1 MKKILLFLMIFLCG
15 SVVFAE
21 VSQTEISSESNALS
35 NKEVK
40 AQLQKIKT
48 KRIIIANALRL
59 TDAQKEKANKI
70 YSKNFEKEALLLAQ
84 LKKEQS
90 ILKEM
95 SNKKHYSSERK
106 AQRKIVYELEKAI
119 INIED
124 DMDKEFRKILTRE
137 QKSKF
142 NRFKREITISD
153 F

>member
-1 MKKILLFLMIFLCG
+1 MKKILLFLIIFLCG
-15 SVVFAE
+15 SVVLAD

-95 SNKKHYSSERK
+95 SNKKRYSPERK

>member
-95 SNKKHYSSERK
+95 SNKKCYSPERK

-124 DMDKEFRKILTRE
+124 DMDKEFRKILTHE
-137 QKSKF
+137 QKYKF
-142 NRFKREITISD
+142 KRFKREITISD